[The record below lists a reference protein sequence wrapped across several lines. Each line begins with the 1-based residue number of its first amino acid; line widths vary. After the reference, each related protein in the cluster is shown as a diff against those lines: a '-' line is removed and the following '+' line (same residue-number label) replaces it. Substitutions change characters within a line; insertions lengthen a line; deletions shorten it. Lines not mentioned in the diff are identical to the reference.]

1 MKARILSALVMAI
14 VVVLGIFKLPVPIF
28 NALALL
34 LVLGGLMEW
43 RRLCSANVVMTLLS
57 AGGMLA
63 LYAAYTGGLLGPISL
78 FVLLGCGVLMW
89 IIKALTL
96 AMPLSSSKTLC
107 MFDGMVS
114 LGLTWLAMVVLRDQ
128 FGQHSLMLVL
138 LMVWGTDTF
147 AYFGGKRFGKTK
159 LAPSISPGKT
169 REGVVSGVLVA
180 MLVAVL
186 YTHFF
191 IQPLESFTYM
201 LVLLF
206 VSMLVA
212 LISVV
217 GDLSE
222 SKLKRAAGMKDSG
235 TIIPGHGGILD
246 RIDGLMAGIVVYAFY
261 SILAASFLQV

>member
-14 VVVLGIFKLPVPIF
+14 VVILGIFKLPPAIF

-34 LVLGGLMEW
+34 LVLAGLMEW
-43 RRLCSANVVMTLLS
+43 RRLCSANPGVTLLS
-57 AGGMLA
+57 AGGILA
-63 LYAAYTGGLLGPISL
+63 LFGAYTMGFLGSIGL
-78 FVLLGCGVLMW
+78 FVLLASGVLMW
-89 IIKALTL
+89 IIKALSL
-96 AMPLSSSKTLC
+96 ATPLPSSKPLC

-159 LAPSISPGKT
+159 LAPNISPGKT

-180 MLVAVL
+180 MLVAVV
-186 YTHFF
+186 YTHLF
-191 IQPLESFTYM
+191 IQPLASLTQM

-235 TIIPGHGGILD
+235 SIIPGHGGILD

-261 SILAASFLQV
+261 SSLAASVL

>member
-1 MKARILSALVMAI
+1 MKARVLSGLVMATL
-14 VVVLGIFKLPVPIF
+14 VVLGIFKLPAMVF
-28 NALALL
+28 NVLALL
-34 LVLGGLMEW
+34 LMLGGLSEW
-43 RRLCSANVVMTLLS
+43 RRLCSANAALTLLS
-57 AGGMLA
+57 AAGMLA
-63 LYAAYTGGLLGPISL
+63 LYAIYVSGLLNSVSL
-78 FVLLGCGVLMW
+78 FVLLAIGVFMW
-89 IIKALTL
+89 LVKALTL
-96 AMPLSSSKTLC
+96 AIPVASNRRFCL
-107 MFDGMVS
+107 FDGMVS
-114 LGLTWLAMVVLRDQ
+114 LGLAWLAMVVIRDQ

-159 LAPSISPGKT
+159 LAPGISPGKT

-186 YTHFF
+186 YTHIL
-191 IQPLESFTYM
+191 IQPLSSYTQL

-222 SKLKRAAGMKDSG
+222 SKLKRTAGIKDSG

-246 RIDGLMAGIVVYAFY
+246 RIDGLIAGIVVYAFY
-261 SILAASFLQV
+261 ASLAASFLK

>member
-1 MKARILSALVMAI
+1 MAI
-14 VVVLGIFKLPVPIF
+14 LMVLGIFKLPAMIF
-28 NALALL
+28 NVLALL
-34 LVLGGLMEW
+34 LMLGGLSEW
-43 RRLCSANVVMTLLS
+43 RRLCSANVALTLLS
-57 AGGMLA
+57 AAGMLI
-63 LYAAYTGGLLGPISL
+63 LYAVYTGGLLHSLSL
-78 FVLLGCGVLMW
+78 FVLLASGVFMW
-89 IIKALTL
+89 LVKALSL
-96 AMPLSSSKTLC
+96 AVPLTSNKHLC

-114 LGLTWLAMVVLRDQ
+114 LGLAWLAMVVIRDQ

-159 LAPSISPGKT
+159 LAPNISPGKT
-169 REGVVSGVLVA
+169 REGVVSGVLAA

-186 YTHFF
+186 YTHIF
-191 IQPLESFTYM
+191 IQPLSSFTQM

-206 VSMLVA
+206 VAMLVA

-246 RIDGLMAGIVVYAFY
+246 RIDGLIAGIVVYAFY
-261 SILAASFLQV
+261 ASLAAGLLN

>member
-1 MKARILSALVMAI
+1 MKTRILSALVMAI
-14 VVVLGIFKLPVPIF
+14 VVVLGIFKLPSPVF
-28 NALALL
+28 NTLALL
-34 LVLGGLMEW
+34 LALGGLAEW
-43 RRLCSANVVMTLLS
+43 RRLCSANLMLTMLS
-57 AGGMLA
+57 AAGILA
-63 LYAAYTGGLLGPISL
+63 LFSAYMSGVLGSIAV
-78 FVLLGCGVLMW
+78 FVLLAVGVLMW
-89 IIKALTL
+89 VVKTLTL
-96 AMPLSSSKTLC
+96 ATPVAENRPLC
-107 MFDGMVS
+107 MLDGMVT
-114 LGLTWLAMVVLRDQ
+114 LGLSWLAMVVLRDQ

-147 AYFGGKRFGKTK
+147 AYFGGKSFGKTK
-159 LAPSISPGKT
+159 LAPNISPGKT

-186 YTHFF
+186 YTHLL
-191 IQPLESFTYM
+191 IQPLVSLTQM
-201 LVLLF
+201 LILLF

-246 RIDGLMAGIVVYAFY
+246 RIDGLVAGIVVYAFY
-261 SILAASFLQV
+261 SSLAASFL